1 MNKTDLLLRM
11 MEHPYEYTD
20 NEWQQILLDE
30 ECRELYTL
38 MARTHSALNAARA
51 DDQLTNESIDAE
63 WQQFEEL
70 HSHDFNYSNRLST
83 KTLRN
88 YIPLKIAVSFI
99 GFLLITG
106 IALAAF
112 HFVQST
118 REAQPKTSET
128 TSAINTTKEAPQAVV
143 LSDSIKVDS
152 IQTAPR
158 VFDNITLED
167 MLDEIASAHH
177 ASVVFQNDD
186 ARQLRFHFMWK
197 PDDTLDRIVEKLNT
211 FESIN
216 IDVENDKLIVR

>member
-11 MEHPYEYTD
+11 LEHPHEYTD
-20 NEWQQILLDE
+20 EEWQQILLDE

-38 MARTHSALNAARA
+38 MAKTRSALNVARA
-51 DDQLTNESIDAE
+51 DDQLTDETIDAE
-63 WQQFEEL
+63 WQLFERQ
-70 HSHDFNYSNRLST
+70 HSLGFNCSKNLNT
-83 KTLRN
+83 KSLRE
-88 YIPLKIAVSFI
+88 YVPLKIAVSFI

-186 ARQLRFHFMWK
+186 ARQLRFHFIWK
-197 PDDTLDRIVEKLNT
+197 PDDTIDRVIKKLNT
-211 FESIN
+211 FEAIN
-216 IDVENDKLIVR
+216 IDVEKDKIIVK

>member
-51 DDQLTNESIDAE
+51 DDQLADETIDAE
-63 WQQFEEL
+63 WQLFERQ
-70 HSHDFNYSNRLST
+70 HSLGFNCSKNLNT
-83 KTLRN
+83 KSLRN
-88 YIPLKIAVSFI
+88 YVPLKIAVSFI

-112 HFVQST
+112 HFVQNT
-118 REAQPKTSET
+118 RTTRPKTSEK
-128 TSAINTTKEAPQAVV
+128 TSAVNTAKEVPQTVE
-143 LSDSIKVDS
+143 LSDTIKADT
-152 IQTAPR
+152 IQPAPR
-158 VFDNITLED
+158 IFDNVTLED
-167 MLDEIASAHH
+167 MLNEIASAHH
-177 ASVVFQNDD
+177 ASVVFQNDN

-211 FESIN
+211 FEAIN

>member
-11 MEHPYEYTD
+11 LEHPHEYTD
-20 NEWQQILLDE
+20 EEWQQILLDE

-38 MARTHSALNAARA
+38 MAKTRSALNAARA
-51 DDQLTNESIDAE
+51 NDQLTDETIDAE
-63 WQQFEEL
+63 WQLFERQ
-70 HSHDFNYSNRLST
+70 HSLGFNCSKNLNT
-83 KTLRN
+83 KSLRE
-88 YIPLKIAVSFI
+88 YVPLKIAVSFI

-118 REAQPKTSET
+118 REAQPKTSEK
-128 TSAINTTKEAPQAVV
+128 TSAVNTAKEVPQAVE
-143 LSDSIKVDS
+143 LSDTIKADS
-152 IQTAPR
+152 IQPAPR
-158 VFDNITLED
+158 IFDNVTLED
-167 MLDEIASAHH
+167 MLNEIAVAHH
-177 ASVVFQNDD
+177 ASVVFQNDN

-211 FESIN
+211 FEAIN